1 MEGYEQEFKDI
12 SYNSEEM
19 AILKGLQLHRE
30 MYLVTKRTLS
40 DVYRITNP
48 QAAEWI
54 DNLPAHFINEY
65 VKNKFEQI
73 PTQEIE

>member
-1 MEGYEQEFKDI
+1 
-12 SYNSEEM
+12 
-19 AILKGLQLHRE
+19 